1 MKNFATYDWK
11 WKLQLFADGEGDDGS
26 NGGDNDNDGA
36 DGNNSNGKVFTQE
49 QVDALL
55 KKRDEDFDKKFNQ
68 KFAEM
73 QKKHQSELDE
83 AEKLA
88 KMSAEDKA
96 KKEVADLKKEMEALK
111 TANAKAEMMKTA
123 RSILADKKVAIAD
136 DLLETLVT
144 TEAES
149 TKKNVEQFAEAFT
162 EAVQTEVKKVLAG
175 KTPDGAD
182 KGKNGTKI
190 TKEEIMK
197 ISDYKERQKMMEEH
211 IDLFR

>member
-1 MKNFATYDWK
+1 MKYFANEYDWK
-11 WKLQLFADGEGDDGS
+11 WKLQLFAEDDSGGEDDKG
-26 NGGDNDNDGA
+26 GA
-36 DGNNSNGKVFTQE
+36 DDDSNDKLFTQE

-55 KKRDEDFDKKFNQ
+55 KKRDEDFDKKLNK

-96 KKEVADLKKEMEALK
+96 KKEMADLKAEMEKLK
-111 TANAKAEMMKTA
+111 TANQKAEMMKTA
-123 RSILADKKVAIAD
+123 RSILADKKVSIAD

-149 TKKNVEQFAEAFT
+149 TKANVEQFAEAFND
-162 EAVQTEVKKVLAG
+162 AVQTEVKKVLAG
-175 KTPDGAD
+175 KTPNGNKDNRDGV
-182 KGKNGTKI
+182 KI
-190 TKEEIMK
+190 TKKEIMEVADP
-197 ISDYKERQKMMEEH
+197 IQRQKLIEENL
-211 IDLFR
+211 DLF

>member
-1 MKNFATYDWK
+1 MKNFATEYDWK
-11 WKLQLFADGEGDDGS
+11 WKLQLFAEDEGD
-26 NGGDNDNDGA
+26 GGDDNDGA
-36 DGNNSNGKVFTQE
+36 DDDSNGKLFTQE

-55 KKRDEDFDKKFNQ
+55 KKRDEDFDKKLNK

-96 KKEVADLKKEMEALK
+96 KKEMADLKAEMEKLK
-111 TANAKAEMMKTA
+111 TANQKAEMMKTA
-123 RSILADKKVAIAD
+123 RSILADKKVSIAD

-149 TKKNVEQFAEAFT
+149 TKTNVEQFAEAFND
-162 EAVQTEVKKVLAG
+162 AVQTEVKKVLAG
-175 KTPDGAD
+175 KTPNGNKDNRDGV
-182 KGKNGTKI
+182 KI
-190 TKEEIMK
+190 TKKEIMEVADP
-197 ISDYKERQKMMEEH
+197 IQRQKLIEENL
-211 IDLFR
+211 DLF

>member
-1 MKNFATYDWK
+1 MKYFANEYDWK
-11 WKLQLFADGEGDDGS
+11 WKLQLFAEDDSGGEDDK
-26 NGGDNDNDGA
+26 DGA
-36 DGNNSNGKVFTQE
+36 DDDSNGKLFTQE

-55 KKRDEDFDKKFNQ
+55 KKRDEDFDKKLNK

-96 KKEVADLKKEMEALK
+96 KKEMADLKAEMEKLK
-111 TANAKAEMMKTA
+111 TANQKAEMMKTA
-123 RSILADKKVAIAD
+123 RSILADKKVSIAD

-149 TKKNVEQFAEAFT
+149 TKANVEQFAEAFND
-162 EAVQTEVKKVLAG
+162 AVQTEVKKVLAG
-175 KTPDGAD
+175 KTPNGSKDNRDGV
-182 KGKNGTKI
+182 KI
-190 TKEEIMK
+190 TKKEIMEVADP
-197 ISDYKERQKMMEEH
+197 IQRQKLIEENL
-211 IDLFR
+211 DLF

>member
-1 MKNFATYDWK
+1 MKNFANEYDWK
-11 WKLQLFADGEGDDGS
+11 WKLQLFAEDDSGGEDDK
-26 NGGDNDNDGA
+26 DGA
-36 DGNNSNGKVFTQE
+36 DDDSNDKLFTQE

-55 KKRDEDFDKKFNQ
+55 KKRDEDFDKKLNK

-96 KKEVADLKKEMEALK
+96 KKEMADLKAEMEKLK
-111 TANAKAEMMKTA
+111 TANQKAEMMKTA
-123 RSILADKKVAIAD
+123 RSILADKKVSIAD

-149 TKKNVEQFAEAFT
+149 TKTNVEQFAEAFND
-162 EAVQTEVKKVLAG
+162 AVQTEVKKVLAG
-175 KTPDGAD
+175 KTPNGSKDNRDGV
-182 KGKNGTKI
+182 KI
-190 TKEEIMK
+190 TKKEIMEVADP
-197 ISDYKERQKMMEEH
+197 IQRQKLIEENL
-211 IDLFR
+211 DLF

>member
-1 MKNFATYDWK
+1 MKNFANEYDWK
-11 WKLQLFADGEGDDGS
+11 WKLQLFAEDEGD
-26 NGGDNDNDGA
+26 GGDDNDGA
-36 DGNNSNGKVFTQE
+36 DDDSNGKLFTQE

-55 KKRDEDFDKKFNQ
+55 KKRDEDFDKKLNK

-96 KKEVADLKKEMEALK
+96 KKEMADLKAEMEKLK
-111 TANAKAEMMKTA
+111 TANQKAEMMKTA
-123 RSILADKKVAIAD
+123 RSILADKKVSIAD

-149 TKKNVEQFAEAFT
+149 TKTNVEQFAEAFND
-162 EAVQTEVKKVLAG
+162 AVQTEVKKVLAG
-175 KTPDGAD
+175 KTPNGSKDNRDGV
-182 KGKNGTKI
+182 KI
-190 TKEEIMK
+190 TKKEIMEVADP
-197 ISDYKERQKMMEEH
+197 IQRQKLIEENL
-211 IDLFR
+211 DLF

>member
-1 MKNFATYDWK
+1 MKYFANEYDWK
-11 WKLQLFADGEGDDGS
+11 WKLQLFAEDEGD
-26 NGGDNDNDGA
+26 GGDDNDGA
-36 DGNNSNGKVFTQE
+36 DDDSNGKLFTQE

-55 KKRDEDFDKKFNQ
+55 KKRDEDFDKKLNK

-96 KKEVADLKKEMEALK
+96 KKEMADLKAEMEKLK
-111 TANAKAEMMKTA
+111 TANQKAEMMKTA
-123 RSILADKKVAIAD
+123 RSILADKKVSIAD

-149 TKKNVEQFAEAFT
+149 TKTNVEQFAEAFND
-162 EAVQTEVKKVLAG
+162 AVQTEVKKVLAG
-175 KTPDGAD
+175 KTPNGSKDNRDGV
-182 KGKNGTKI
+182 KI
-190 TKEEIMK
+190 TKKEIMEVADP
-197 ISDYKERQKMMEEH
+197 IQRQKLIEENL
-211 IDLFR
+211 DLF

>member
-1 MKNFATYDWK
+1 MKNFATEYDWK
-11 WKLQLFADGEGDDGS
+11 WKLQLFAEDEGD
-26 NGGDNDNDGA
+26 GGDDNDGA
-36 DGNNSNGKVFTQE
+36 DDDSNGKLFTQE

-55 KKRDEDFDKKFNQ
+55 KKRDEDFDKKLNK

-96 KKEVADLKKEMEALK
+96 KKEMADLKAEMEKLK
-111 TANAKAEMMKTA
+111 TANQKAEMMKTA
-123 RSILADKKVAIAD
+123 RSILADKKVSIAD

-149 TKKNVEQFAEAFT
+149 TKANVEQFAEAFND
-162 EAVQTEVKKVLAG
+162 AVQTEVKKVLAG
-175 KTPDGAD
+175 KTPNGSKDNRDGV
-182 KGKNGTKI
+182 KI
-190 TKEEIMK
+190 TKKEIMEVADP
-197 ISDYKERQKMMEEH
+197 IQRQKLIEENL
-211 IDLFR
+211 DLF

>member
-1 MKNFATYDWK
+1 MKNFATEYDWK
-11 WKLQLFADGEGDDGS
+11 WKLQLFAEDEGD
-26 NGGDNDNDGA
+26 GGDDNDGA
-36 DGNNSNGKVFTQE
+36 DDDSNGKLFTQE

-55 KKRDEDFDKKFNQ
+55 KKRDEDFDKKLNK

-96 KKEVADLKKEMEALK
+96 KKEMADLKAEMEKLK
-111 TANAKAEMMKTA
+111 TANQKAEMMKTA
-123 RSILADKKVAIAD
+123 RSILADKKVSIAD

-149 TKKNVEQFAEAFT
+149 TKTNVEQFAEAFND
-162 EAVQTEVKKVLAG
+162 AVQTEVKKVLAG
-175 KTPDGAD
+175 KTPNGSKDNRDGV
-182 KGKNGTKI
+182 KI
-190 TKEEIMK
+190 TKKEIMEVADP
-197 ISDYKERQKMMEEH
+197 IQRQKLIEENL
-211 IDLFR
+211 DLF

>member
-1 MKNFATYDWK
+1 MKNFATEYDWK
-11 WKLQLFADGEGDDGS
+11 WKLQLFAEDEGD
-26 NGGDNDNDGA
+26 GGDDKDGA
-36 DGNNSNGKVFTQE
+36 DDDSNGKLFTQE

-55 KKRDEDFDKKFNQ
+55 KKRDEDFDKKLNK

-96 KKEVADLKKEMEALK
+96 KKEMADLKAEMEKLK
-111 TANAKAEMMKTA
+111 TANQKAEMMKTA
-123 RSILADKKVAIAD
+123 RSILADKKVSIAD

-149 TKKNVEQFAEAFT
+149 TKTNVEQFAEAFND
-162 EAVQTEVKKVLAG
+162 AVQTEVKKVLAG
-175 KTPDGAD
+175 KTPNGSKDNRDGV
-182 KGKNGTKI
+182 KI
-190 TKEEIMK
+190 TKKEIMEVADP
-197 ISDYKERQKMMEEH
+197 IQRQKLIEENL
-211 IDLFR
+211 DLF